1 MELTCRRCGL
11 TKPENE
17 FHRHKTLKTGR
28 YPHCKTCGVAVN
40 RERRQAKSA
49 AESALGPV
57 LGPTRK
63 NVPRPGA
70 GRPGRRNASDRLH
83 ANREWLTAEYQVK
96 GRTATSLAEEAAC
109 AVSTIT
115 GYLHAYGITVRS
127 SAELLRARR
136 GELRPGT
143 GIKGPA
149 HYNWR
154 GGKHSPCPDCGK
166 PKAKRSKRCQTCAGV
181 ARRGVNALS
190 WSGPDVGYAGA
201 HCRVRAERGSAS
213 NFQCTHCE
221 SPAQDWAYDHQD
233 LYEKYSDKRGL
244 FSPYSTKVEHY
255 FPLCKKCHSD
265 FDQEQVRQ
273 MVREGDR
280 VVYSPDPPSTV
291 LFSFHWLATVARNNR
306 ALWVGVDGLVTT
318 KEGATYQAIGISP
331 DFKGLICRRV
341 DVASRRPRRV
351 AA

>member
-1 MELTCRRCGL
+1 MNFTGTRL
-11 TKPENE
+11 
-17 FHRHKTLKTGR
+17 LKTGR

-190 WSGPDVGYAGA
+190 WSGPDVGYAGRTA
-201 HCRVRAERGSAS
+201 ACGQNVVRPRIFNAPIARARRRTGLTTTKISTRSTRISAD
-213 NFQCTHCE
+213 FFLRT
-221 SPAQDWAYDHQD
+221 AQKSSTTFRCA
-233 LYEKYSDKRGL
+233 KNATRT
-244 FSPYSTKVEHY
+244 STKNKY
-255 FPLCKKCHSD
+255 
-265 FDQEQVRQ
+265 
-273 MVREGDR
+273 DR
-280 VVYSPDPPSTV
+280 WSGK
-291 LFSFHWLATVARNNR
+291 ATESYTRP
-306 ALWVGVDGLVTT
+306 TH
-318 KEGATYQAIGISP
+318 
-331 DFKGLICRRV
+331 
-341 DVASRRPRRV
+341 RPRSCSRFTG
-351 AA
+351 